1 MKLSFHGAA
10 RTVTGSKHLLTLK
23 QGKRI
28 LLDCGMFQGMGLE
41 TDELNRH
48 FGFDPATVDY
58 LILSHAH
65 IDHSGLIPVLV
76 KQGFGGKIYCT
87 PATFDLCCIMLED
100 SAHIQESDARFIN
113 ERRKRQGKPPL
124 KPLYTLPDVTVA
136 LRQFEPVPYG
146 EWFSIEDSIK
156 LLFTDAGHILG
167 SAVVNLRIEED
178 FHTKSICYTGDL
190 GRAQPQIIRPA
201 EPFPQCEYLITE
213 STYGDRKHADRTE
226 SLDQLLRI
234 VIETCVMKK
243 GKLIIPA
250 FSVGRTQE
258 IVYALDR
265 LEHEGR
271 LPRIP
276 VFVDSPLSTN
286 ATEIMRNNPD
296 CFNDEIRSYMERDP
310 DPFGFNKLTYIRE
323 AQESKQLNHLK
334 EPCIII
340 SASGMAE
347 AGRIKHHLANNI
359 GSEDNTVMIVG
370 HCESGSL
377 GAKLAEGEKEVRIFG
392 EMHSV
397 RAHVEVLGSF
407 SAHGDVDEMIDIL
420 KCQNPSKVKK
430 VFIVHGD
437 YDVQLRYMIRLQR
450 VGFRHVDSPE
460 KGSSFEV
467 CNPA

>member
-87 PATFDLCCIMLED
+87 PSTFDLCCIMLED

-450 VGFRHVDSPE
+450 EGFRHVEIPE
-460 KGSSFEV
+460 KGSSFEI
-467 CNPA
+467 

>member
-87 PATFDLCCIMLED
+87 PSTFDLCCIMLED

-450 VGFRHVDSPE
+450 EGFRHVEIPE

-467 CNPA
+467 

>member
-58 LILSHAH
+58 LVLSHAH

-76 KQGFGGKIYCT
+76 KQGFSGKIYCT

-146 EWFSIEDSIK
+146 EWISIEDSIK

-213 STYGDRKHADRTE
+213 STYGDRKHADRSE

-420 KCQNPSKVKK
+420 KCQNPTKVKK
-430 VFIVHGD
+430 VFLVHGD

-450 VGFRHVDSPE
+450 EGFRHVEIPE

-467 CNPA
+467 

>member
-48 FGFDPATVDY
+48 FGFDPITVDY

-65 IDHSGLIPVLV
+65 IDHSGLIPLLV
-76 KQGFGGKIYCT
+76 KQGFTGKIYCT

-113 ERRKRQGKPPL
+113 ERRKRQGKPAL
-124 KPLYTLPDVTVA
+124 KPLYTIPDVTVA

-146 EWFSIEDSIK
+146 QWFKIEESIQ

-178 FHTKSICYTGDL
+178 YHTKTLCYTGDL

-213 STYGDRKHADRTE
+213 STYGDRKHADRSE

-234 VIETCVMKK
+234 VIETCVLKK

-296 CFNDEIRSYMERDP
+296 CFNDEIRAYMEKDS

-359 GSEDNTVMIVG
+359 GNADNTVMIVG

-397 RAHVEVLGSF
+397 RANVEILGSF
-407 SAHGDVDEMIDIL
+407 SAHGDVDEMLDVL
-420 KCQNPSKVKK
+420 KCLNPSKVKK
-430 VFIVHGD
+430 VFVVHGD
-437 YDVQLRYMIRLQR
+437 YDVQLRFMIRLQR
-450 VGFRHVDSPE
+450 EGFRVVEIPE
-460 KGSSFEV
+460 KGNSFDL
-467 CNPA
+467 

>member
-76 KQGFGGKIYCT
+76 KQGFSGKIYCT

-156 LLFTDAGHILG
+156 LLFTDTGHILG

-213 STYGDRKHADRTE
+213 STYGDRKHADRSE

-271 LPRIP
+271 LPHIP

-420 KCQNPSKVKK
+420 KCQNPTKVKK
-430 VFIVHGD
+430 VFLVHGD

-450 VGFRHVDSPE
+450 EGFRHVEIPE

-467 CNPA
+467 

>member
-76 KQGFGGKIYCT
+76 KQGFSGKIYCT

-450 VGFRHVDSPE
+450 EGFRHVEIPE
-460 KGSSFEV
+460 KGSSFEI
-467 CNPA
+467 

>member
-28 LLDCGMFQGMGLE
+28 LLDCGMFQGMGPE

-65 IDHSGLIPVLV
+65 IDHSGLIPVLI
-76 KQGFGGKIYCT
+76 KQGFTGKIFCT

-113 ERRKRQGKPPL
+113 ERRKRQGKPAL

-136 LRQFEPVPYG
+136 LRHFEPVPYG
-146 EWFSIEDSIK
+146 EWISIEDNIQV
-156 LLFTDAGHILG
+156 LFTDAGHILG

-178 FHTKSICYTGDL
+178 FHTKTICFTGDL
-190 GRAQPQIIRPA
+190 GRAEPQIIRPA

-213 STYGDRKHADRTE
+213 STYGDRKHADRKE

-271 LPRIP
+271 LPRIS

-296 CFNDEIRSYMERDP
+296 CFNDEIRLYMEQDA

-323 AQESKQLNHLK
+323 AEESKQLNHLK

-347 AGRIKHHLANNI
+347 AGRIKHHLANNV
-359 GSEDNTVMIVG
+359 GSEANTVLIVG
-370 HCESGSL
+370 HCEAGSL
-377 GAKLAEGEKEVRIFG
+377 GARLADGEKEVRIFG
-392 EMHSV
+392 ETHLV

-407 SAHGDVDEMIDIL
+407 SAHGDVEEMVNLL
-420 KCQNPSKVKK
+420 KCQNASKVKK
-430 VFIVHGD
+430 VFVVHGD
-437 YDVQLRYMIRLQR
+437 YEVQLRFMIRLQR
-450 VGFRHVDSPE
+450 EGFRSVEIPE
-460 KGSSFEV
+460 KGSSFEI
-467 CNPA
+467 

>member
-76 KQGFGGKIYCT
+76 KQGFSGKIYCT

-190 GRAQPQIIRPA
+190 GRAQPQIIRPT

-213 STYGDRKHADRTE
+213 STYGDRKHADRSE

-271 LPRIP
+271 LPHIP

-420 KCQNPSKVKK
+420 KCQNPTKVKK
-430 VFIVHGD
+430 VFLVHGD

-450 VGFRHVDSPE
+450 EGFRHVEIPE

-467 CNPA
+467 

>member
-76 KQGFGGKIYCT
+76 KQGFTGKIYCT

-146 EWFSIEDSIK
+146 EWFSIEESIK

-178 FHTKSICYTGDL
+178 YHTKSVCYTGDL

-213 STYGDRKHADRTE
+213 STYGDRKHADRSE

-359 GSEDNTVMIVG
+359 GNEANTVMIVG

-397 RAHVEVLGSF
+397 RAHVELLGSF
-407 SAHGDVDEMIDIL
+407 SAHGDVDEMMGIL

-430 VFIVHGD
+430 VFVVHGD
-437 YDVQLRYMIRLQR
+437 YDVQLRFMIRLQR
-450 VGFRHVDSPE
+450 EGFRNVEIPE
-460 KGSSFEV
+460 KGSSFEI
-467 CNPA
+467 

>member
-87 PATFDLCCIMLED
+87 PSTFDLCCIMLED

-146 EWFSIEDSIK
+146 EWLSIEDSIK

-450 VGFRHVDSPE
+450 EGFRHVEIPE
-460 KGSSFEV
+460 KGSSFEI
-467 CNPA
+467 

>member
-28 LLDCGMFQGMGLE
+28 LFDCGMFQGMGLE

-76 KQGFGGKIYCT
+76 KQGFSGKIYCT

-213 STYGDRKHADRTE
+213 STYGDRKHADRSE

-271 LPRIP
+271 LPHIP

-420 KCQNPSKVKK
+420 KCQNPTKVKK
-430 VFIVHGD
+430 VFLVHGD

-450 VGFRHVDSPE
+450 EGFRHVEIPE

-467 CNPA
+467 

>member
-76 KQGFGGKIYCT
+76 KQGFSGKIYCT

-213 STYGDRKHADRTE
+213 STYGDRKHADRSE

-271 LPRIP
+271 LPHIP

-420 KCQNPSKVKK
+420 KCQNPTKVKK
-430 VFIVHGD
+430 VFLVHGD

-450 VGFRHVDSPE
+450 EGFRHVEIPE

-467 CNPA
+467 

>member
-76 KQGFGGKIYCT
+76 KQGFSGKIYCT

-334 EPCIII
+334 ELCIII

-450 VGFRHVDSPE
+450 EGFRHVEIPE

-467 CNPA
+467 

>member
-58 LILSHAH
+58 LVLSHAH

-76 KQGFGGKIYCT
+76 KQGFSGKIYCT

-146 EWFSIEDSIK
+146 EWISIEDSIK

-213 STYGDRKHADRTE
+213 STYGDRKHADRSE

-271 LPRIP
+271 LPHIP

-420 KCQNPSKVKK
+420 KCQNPTKVKK
-430 VFIVHGD
+430 VFLVHGD

-450 VGFRHVDSPE
+450 EGFRHVEIPE

-467 CNPA
+467 

>member
-76 KQGFGGKIYCT
+76 KQGFSGKIYCT

-113 ERRKRQGKPPL
+113 ERRKRQDKPPL

-271 LPRIP
+271 LPHIP

-420 KCQNPSKVKK
+420 KCQNPTKVKK
-430 VFIVHGD
+430 VFLVHGD

-450 VGFRHVDSPE
+450 EGFRHVEIPE

-467 CNPA
+467 

>member
-1 MKLSFHGAA
+1 
-10 RTVTGSKHLLTLK
+10 
-23 QGKRI
+23 
-28 LLDCGMFQGMGLE
+28 
-41 TDELNRH
+41 
-48 FGFDPATVDY
+48 
-58 LILSHAH
+58 
-65 IDHSGLIPVLV
+65 
-76 KQGFGGKIYCT
+76 
-87 PATFDLCCIMLED
+87 MLED

-213 STYGDRKHADRTE
+213 STYGDRKHADRSE

-271 LPRIP
+271 LPHIP

-420 KCQNPSKVKK
+420 KCQNPTKVKK
-430 VFIVHGD
+430 VFLVHGD

-450 VGFRHVDSPE
+450 EGFRHVEIPE

-467 CNPA
+467 

>member
-76 KQGFGGKIYCT
+76 KQGFSGKIYCT

-146 EWFSIEDSIK
+146 EWISIEDSIK

-213 STYGDRKHADRTE
+213 STYGDRKHADRSE

-271 LPRIP
+271 LPHIP

-420 KCQNPSKVKK
+420 KCQNPTKVKK
-430 VFIVHGD
+430 VFLVHGD

-450 VGFRHVDSPE
+450 EGFRHVEIPE

-467 CNPA
+467 

>member
-76 KQGFGGKIYCT
+76 KQGFSGKIYCT

-450 VGFRHVDSPE
+450 EGFRHVEIPE

-467 CNPA
+467 